1 MLYTWS
7 CVRLNIIVISKEDKL
22 PGPTLSVSLNG
33 SLSSSPLCSS
43 VCCLSTGTLITS
55 SCEVE
60 SFPLLIVEGLVAI
73 RMKSTNCLSVH
84 KNDKMLPWVYNCY
97 IPSERLN
104 PSNIGSPLNMVPLD
118 TVSTVYHSIYI
129 HELPR
134 KVNCSL
140 VRVKASFLGNVVFF
154 PFLKGCFLI
163 FANIFVISVLKSYTV
178 VMKQRYFKYDLVV
191 SLDL

>member
-1 MLYTWS
+1 
-7 CVRLNIIVISKEDKL
+7 
-22 PGPTLSVSLNG
+22 
-33 SLSSSPLCSS
+33 
-43 VCCLSTGTLITS
+43 
-55 SCEVE
+55 
-60 SFPLLIVEGLVAI
+60 
-73 RMKSTNCLSVH
+73 
-84 KNDKMLPWVYNCY
+84 
-97 IPSERLN
+97 
-104 PSNIGSPLNMVPLD
+104 MVPLD